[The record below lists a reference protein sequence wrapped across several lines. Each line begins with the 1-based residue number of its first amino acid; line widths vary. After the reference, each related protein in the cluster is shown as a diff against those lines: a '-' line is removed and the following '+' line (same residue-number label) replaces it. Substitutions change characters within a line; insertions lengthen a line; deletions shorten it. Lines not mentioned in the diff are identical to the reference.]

1 MDMGTLTI
9 KRKNTFLYASASET
23 TIHKEY
29 KAWLKTGKDTYITWN
44 TSFLSSYQKSNTGK
58 TQVMYTPL
66 TSISH

>member
-29 KAWLKTGKDTYITWN
+29 KAWLKDRQGYLHHMKHLI
-44 TSFLSSYQKSNTGK
+44 
-58 TQVMYTPL
+58 PL
-66 TSISH
+66 